1 MRKAK
6 ILSLLCFVA
15 AVVLVVLAV
24 ADIAPYWAAARD
36 NNELIAQYTQPV
48 AESNQEEREEA
59 AKPAASPSVPETSA
73 TVSPER
79 PASEEFLEEDLPAD
93 KTLLREIDWGGL
105 QELNSDIVGWIYIPG
120 THVDYP
126 ILIGES
132 DTEYLYKSSTGA
144 ANKLGSIFA
153 FTDTS
158 RSLEDAHTVLYG
170 HNMASRQMFGD
181 LSDYQS
187 RSYRNSYPYVYIYT
201 PYRALQCTVYASYT
215 CKMTDPVYT
224 VGFSFDSEAYKAW
237 IQETINRRDYDC
249 GIAPT
254 GSEQVFTL
262 STCTDVGV
270 VSDRYVVHCVVTV
283 EYAV

>member
-1 MRKAK
+1 MRTAGK
-6 ILSLLCFVA
+6 ILSLLCLVA

-59 AKPAASPSVPETSA
+59 AKHAASSVPETSA
-73 TVSPER
+73 TVSPEQ

-93 KTLLREIDWGGL
+93 KTLLREIDWKGL
-105 QELNSDIVGWIYIPG
+105 VALNSDIVGWIYIPG

-132 DTEYLYKSSTGA
+132 DTEYLYKSSTGT

-158 RSLEDAHTVLYG
+158 RSLLYFMWLYG
-170 HNMASRQMFGD
+170 CPN
-181 LSDYQS
+181 
-187 RSYRNSYPYVYIYT
+187 T
-201 PYRALQCTVYASYT
+201 
-215 CKMTDPVYT
+215 
-224 VGFSFDSEAYKAW
+224 
-237 IQETINRRDYDC
+237 
-249 GIAPT
+249 
-254 GSEQVFTL
+254 
-262 STCTDVGV
+262 
-270 VSDRYVVHCVVTV
+270 
-283 EYAV
+283 

>member
-1 MRKAK
+1 M
-6 ILSLLCFVA
+6 SLLCFA
-15 AVVLVVLAV
+15 AAAVLAV
-24 ADIAPYWAAARD
+24 LAIADKAPYWAAARD
-36 NNELIAQYTQPV
+36 SEELIAQYTQPV
-48 AESNQEEREEA
+48 TQENEKEEA
-59 AKPAASPSVPETSA
+59 AKPAASSSVPDAPTAAPTEQ
-73 TVSPER
+73 
-79 PASEEFLEEDLPAD
+79 PAPEEDLPED

-132 DTEYLYKSSTGA
+132 DTEYLYKSSKGA

-153 FTDTS
+153 YADTS

-170 HNMASRQMFGD
+170 HNMASGQMFGD

-201 PYRALQCTVYASYT
+201 PHRALQCTVYASYT

-224 VGFSFDSEAYKAW
+224 VGFTRGSEDYKAW
-237 IQETINRRDYDC
+237 IQETITRRDYDC

-254 GSEQVFTL
+254 GSEQVITL

-270 VSDRYVVHCVVTV
+270 VSDRYVVHCVVTA